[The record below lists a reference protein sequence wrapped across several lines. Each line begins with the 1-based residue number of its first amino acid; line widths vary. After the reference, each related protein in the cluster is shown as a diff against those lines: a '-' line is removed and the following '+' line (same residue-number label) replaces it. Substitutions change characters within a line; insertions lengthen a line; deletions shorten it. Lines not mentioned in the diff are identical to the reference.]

1 MHFYIDLAL
10 RDSGYAIFENKQL
23 INFGS
28 IKYKEKFDIE
38 NYENLISHYK
48 FLRVELEKVFLGYNI
63 KKVVTEAD
71 TFGVRKGGYK
81 TKELLTLVRANFIH
95 AIYSIDKSIE
105 VRFIRAYE
113 WKNKLLGSSKLEKS
127 DYEDLSKNIIAERYS
142 KHVSNH
148 NVRDAILIGY
158 YLENIANY

>member
-10 RDSGYAIFENKQL
+10 RDSGYAVFENKQL
-23 INFGS
+23 INYGN

-38 NYENLISHYK
+38 SYKDLISHYK
-48 FLRVELEKVFLGYNI
+48 FLKVELKKIFLEYNI
-63 KKVVTEAD
+63 KTVVTEAD

-81 TKELLTLVRANFIH
+81 IKELLTLVRANFIH
-95 AIYSIDKSIE
+95 AVYSIDKSIE
-105 VRFIRAYE
+105 VKFIRAYE

-127 DYEDLSKNIIAERYS
+127 EYKDLSNNIITEKYS
-142 KHVSNH
+142 KHISNH

-158 YLENIANY
+158 YLENLEHK